1 MSDLMSVEEF
11 QVVESYKDKGIN
23 IPKRATMY
31 SAGYDL
37 ESAEDI
43 IIPSL
48 FNQLRKYEVD
58 RETINTNG
66 LSYMYKP
73 IGYFSAMIDKR
84 TEPYSIEEMKYL
96 VKHLNLVTMVPTGL
110 KLCMNTDK
118 YLAIHPRSSMG
129 VNCLLMLA
137 NQTGIVDMD
146 YYNNENNEGHIFVPM
161 INLSPFDIKINKGD
175 RIAQGIVQRYT
186 TLDYCGND
194 YIKAVRDGGCGS
206 TGVNIIAETDGAK
219 SYTDTDKPKI
229 EVNPYKTID
238 TIAPV
243 PMVGE
248 PIQTLKIDHTYR
260 PEVTDCIVDIN
271 PNKYN
276 HTVTTKAPDY
286 STYTKVSSADYHD
299 PNVVTTAQG
308 NKND

>member
-11 QVVESYKDKGIN
+11 QVVEAYKDKGIN
-23 IPKRATMY
+23 IPKRATRY
-31 SAGYDL
+31 SAGYDI
-37 ESAEDI
+37 EAAEDI

-58 RETINTNG
+58 RETIDTNG
-66 LSYMYKP
+66 LSYMYKA
-73 IGYFSAMIDKR
+73 IGYFNAMREKR

-137 NQTGIVDMD
+137 NQTGILDMD

-186 TLDYCGND
+186 TLDYYGND
-194 YIKAVRDGGCGS
+194 YVKAVRDGGCGS
-206 TGVNIIAETDGAK
+206 TGVNYINDSHGAK

-229 EVNPYKTID
+229 EVNPYRTID

-243 PMVGE
+243 PMAGE

-260 PEVTDCIVDIN
+260 PGLVTYESDKSID
-271 PNKYN
+271 PN
-276 HTVTTKAPDY
+276 TY
-286 STYTKVSSADYHD
+286 STYTKVSTADYPHD
-299 PNVVTTAQG
+299 PNAVITAQG